1 MPLFSGASSS
11 HGLFSRRES
20 SRATTQPIDPLSRTL
35 AANETLRARLAA
47 AGQPAESLGQKTLR
61 GLSWLLDQISR
72 PYYAVTGGLREAL
85 AGGGLGA
92 VGREA
97 WEGLTLKEKD
107 TVSDILSDV
116 GWEPETKAGKFAK
129 GAVSFIGDVLLDPA
143 TYVTLGA
150 AGVTRA
156 GLKGALKGTMKAA
169 GRELGEEALERTARE
184 LAEEAAKRGLKG
196 RVSRKAAS
204 EMAENTAKRL
214 GDATLRGP
222 LEEALLRAK
231 PARRLQVG
239 TGIPFS
245 GGRKVQAGVSLA
257 RPGEALE
264 RALGR
269 VAETRAGGAAA
280 RLGRA
285 VTRPLGQAFEVGYGY
300 AQRLRDVGRRFRDT
314 TRAGA
319 RQVFED
325 TRNLAR
331 EFEPVRRAV
340 GGVEWRAAE
349 KAAAKRD
356 IAMLH
361 KAGAKVGADHARLHD
376 LAQELFGVDSLTKLS
391 AEQMKAFKKGLK
403 KLSGQ
408 PKEIG
413 IGSRVKTDLVTGRII
428 SEGTLSMGRK
438 KVPAWKVIL
447 ETGHEKGKIS
457 LISKDDKTLEF
468 LTPAFDPAKA
478 RQAIE
483 ESLVKA
489 PAAKKLSP
497 SYAIMRAVDSGRI
510 DELPE
515 ALRPFAAEA
524 KETFDTLGATEK
536 AVGALDDVRANYYPH
551 ILRGYSRE
559 VADQLHNAMAKWKQG
574 AEAAGGKAAQE
585 AEKAAFI
592 AEEMAKG
599 VAEAAALAKWQKR
612 LAKLPTKTRF
622 AKKRTLETF
631 EDLERFVEWA
641 RQFPG
646 LEKLSIEDDFVKVM
660 GIRKLAHARVMANH
674 DMLASLRAV
683 GDDLVADAK
692 TAPAHFVDSPVPQL
706 KGVKVAPEVARFLND
721 FKEPF
726 TNIESLRGILGIFDK
741 GTNFWKGLATAA
753 RPGFHIRNAISN
765 VFNNWLAGVR
775 DISFYRDAYRLQR
788 AAAKGDDA
796 LRALRVRGKNGLELW
811 REVVSSG
818 VTGHGWMGADI
829 GETLEDVLRGARQPS
844 RGGVLAEALRHPV
857 ITGRRVGTAVED
869 NARVAHYLAKRAEGL
884 DIEEAVLSVKGAL
897 FDYDELTPFE
907 RNVLKRFL
915 PFYCCDSETEVLSR
929 RGWLRYHEV
938 GIGDIILTL
947 NLVTGMAEWQPV
959 DAVFVADD
967 YMGPMVSIRNH
978 TISALVTPDHKWP
991 VTKKYKN
998 EYGSPYRLK
1007 ETRYLNSSDV
1017 IPLCAFIQDPE
1028 LIYDDAFVELVGWAL
1043 TEGHYK
1049 KRGHI
1054 IEIAQSHV
1062 ANPDKVEHIRSCLDR
1077 LGAQWHEFD
1086 AGVNKSIRY
1095 FGVSGHYAKQ
1105 LRFLFPEKRL
1115 TMEFITS
1122 LTTAQRRL
1130 LLKILVAADGSMM
1143 YENLTFGTSDAV
1155 QADMFQA
1162 LAALAGYATYA
1173 TIRHMK
1179 SQFGKNIMHYI
1190 TVKHRNKAF
1199 YHNTTINEIAYAGVV
1214 WCPHTSNETFFA
1226 RRAGT
1231 VYFTGNTW
1239 SRKNI
1244 PLQFSMLL
1252 QQPGVYAKLGH
1263 LKDAAETLSTGPDEA
1278 DLLEWMRDAYVVR
1291 LPFQIGDKQLYANV
1305 DLPLNDLSLP
1315 SGREVLSMLNPL
1327 LKLPVEWFTNTQ
1339 LFSGTPLEEVSGEY
1353 VKAPGYLWALYKAGT
1368 PLPGWEPIAAR
1379 LGLVEVTD
1387 PDTGE
1392 REVRMPARARYLA
1405 DQLVL
1410 LKDVG
1415 RLVGVL
1421 GGQEPLER
1429 LGSPFFG
1436 VGLYGMSG
1444 EDVARQKAYRE
1455 NRRLR
1460 ELLGALGSRGVEV
1473 PAAEEMRGAGGAQR
1487 RGLFGGGGG
1496 RKRGLF
1502 GGGG

>member
-1 MPLFSGASSS
+1 MAR
-11 HGLFSRRES
+11 GLFRSTAGGAGARRGIFQS
-20 SRATTQPIDPLSRTL
+20 PTATTQDPLSRTL

-61 GLSWLLDQISR
+61 GLSWLLYQISR

-391 AEQMKAFKKGLK
+391 GEEMKAFKKLLK
-403 KLSGQ
+403 HPDFGKKAA
-408 PKEIG
+408 KE
-413 IGSRVKTDLVTGRII
+413 L
-428 SEGTLSMGRK
+428 
-438 KVPAWKVIL
+438 L
-447 ETGHEKGKIS
+447 EY
-457 LISKDDKTLEF
+457 
-468 LTPAFDPAKA
+468 TP
-478 RQAIE
+478 
-483 ESLVKA
+483 

-646 LEKLSIEDDFVKVM
+646 LEKLAIEDDFVKVM

-857 ITGRRVGTAVED
+857 LTGRRVGTAVED

-907 RNVLKRFL
+907 RNVLKRVF
-915 PFYCCDSETEVLSR
+915 PF
-929 RGWLRYHEV
+929 
-938 GIGDIILTL
+938 
-947 NLVTGMAEWQPV
+947 
-959 DAVFVADD
+959 F
-967 YMGPMVSIRNH
+967 
-978 TISALVTPDHKWP
+978 
-991 VTKKYKN
+991 
-998 EYGSPYRLK
+998 
-1007 ETRYLNSSDV
+1007 
-1017 IPLCAFIQDPE
+1017 
-1028 LIYDDAFVELVGWAL
+1028 
-1043 TEGHYK
+1043 
-1049 KRGHI
+1049 
-1054 IEIAQSHV
+1054 
-1062 ANPDKVEHIRSCLDR
+1062 
-1077 LGAQWHEFD
+1077 
-1086 AGVNKSIRY
+1086 
-1095 FGVSGHYAKQ
+1095 
-1105 LRFLFPEKRL
+1105 
-1115 TMEFITS
+1115 
-1122 LTTAQRRL
+1122 
-1130 LLKILVAADGSMM
+1130 
-1143 YENLTFGTSDAV
+1143 
-1155 QADMFQA
+1155 
-1162 LAALAGYATYA
+1162 
-1173 TIRHMK
+1173 
-1179 SQFGKNIMHYI
+1179 
-1190 TVKHRNKAF
+1190 
-1199 YHNTTINEIAYAGVV
+1199 
-1214 WCPHTSNETFFA
+1214 
-1226 RRAGT
+1226 
-1231 VYFTGNTW
+1231 TW

-1278 DLLEWMRDAYVVR
+1278 DLPEWMRDAYVVR

-1339 LFSGTPLEEVSGEY
+1339 LFSGTPLEDVSGEY

-1473 PAAEEMRGAGGAQR
+1473 PAAEEVRGAGGAQR

-1502 GGGG
+1502 GGGGG